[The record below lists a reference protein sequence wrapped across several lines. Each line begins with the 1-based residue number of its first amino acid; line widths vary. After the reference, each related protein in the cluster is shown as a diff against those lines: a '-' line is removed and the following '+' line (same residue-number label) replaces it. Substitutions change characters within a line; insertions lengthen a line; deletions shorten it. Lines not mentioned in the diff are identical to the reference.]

1 MLDNFLFSVQVVLPV
16 FITILL
22 GTLGARAGILERD
35 VMDKMA
41 KITFNWFLSV
51 KIALSTYDAEL
62 RNMTSMPMTWF
73 CCFGLAAAFAV
84 IWFLAH
90 HLIRKKESVGAFVH
104 CSFRGSITVLGL
116 ALVSSLAGDEGVAL
130 CAPIVALGSI
140 ENNLLAVMCLTR
152 PGEGGSITQKL
163 GRAVWK
169 LVKNPMVLGAAAGCA
184 ANLLRIPCPVVIR
197 TPLDYLASLA
207 VPLSLLCIGT
217 ALDPRRVKG
226 SLGLA
231 AGAAFIKTVV
241 MAAVLLPI
249 AVWMGFRGT
258 ELAIIGFFFMLAN
271 PSGCYVMTLS
281 MGGDAELTA
290 SATVLSTAFSVFTV
304 TLMLYILR
312 TLALI

>member
-1 MLDNFLFSVQVVLPV
+1 MLDNLLFSVRVVLPV

-22 GTLGARAGILERD
+22 GNLGARAKILERD

-41 KITFNWFLSV
+41 RITFTWFLSV
-51 KIALSTYDAEL
+51 KIGLSTFDADL
-62 RNMTSMPMTWF
+62 RNMSALSMTWF
-73 CCFGLAAAFAV
+73 CGLGLLAAFAV
-84 IWFLAH
+84 IWVLAH
-90 HLIRKKESVGAFVH
+90 WLIRRKESVGAFVH

-140 ENNLLAVMCLTR
+140 ENNLLAVLCLTR
-152 PGEGGSITQKL
+152 PGEGGSFWSKL
-163 GRAVWK
+163 GRAALQ
-169 LVKNPMVLGAAAGCA
+169 LVKNPLVIAAAAGCA
-184 ANLLRIPCPVVIR
+184 ANLLRLPCPAVIR
-197 TPLDYLASLA
+197 TPLEYLASLA

-217 ALDPRRVKG
+217 ALDPGRVKR

-231 AGAAFIKTVV
+231 AGAAFVKTVLL
-241 MAAVLLPI
+241 AAAMLPV

-258 ELAIIGFFFMLAN
+258 ELAIIGFFFTLAN
-271 PSGCYVMTLS
+271 PSGCYVMTLA
-281 MGGDAELTA
+281 MGGDADLTA
-290 SATVLSTAFSVFTV
+290 SATVLSTFFSVFTV

>member
-1 MLDNFLFSVQVVLPV
+1 MLDNFIFSVQVVLPV

-41 KITFNWFLSV
+41 KITFTWFLSV
-51 KIALSTYDAEL
+51 KIALSTYDADL
-62 RNMTSMPMTWF
+62 RNMTALPMTWF
-73 CCFGLAAAFAV
+73 CCIGLAAAFAV
-84 IWFLAH
+84 IWALAH
-90 HLIRKKESVGAFVH
+90 VLIRQKESVGAFVH
-104 CSFRGSITVLGL
+104 CSFRGSIAVLGL
-116 ALVSSLAGDEGVAL
+116 ALVSSLAGDKGVAL

-140 ENNLLAVMCLTR
+140 ENNVLAVLCLTR
-152 PGEGGSITQKL
+152 PGEGGSLWKKI
-163 GRAVWK
+163 GRAVWQV
-169 LVKNPMVLGAAAGCA
+169 VKNPMVLGAAAGCA
-184 ANLLRIPCPVVIR
+184 ANLLRLPCPVVIR
-197 TPLDYLASLA
+197 TPLNYLASLA

-217 ALDPRRVKG
+217 ALDPKRVKR
-226 SLGLA
+226 SIGLA
-231 AGAAFIKTVV
+231 AWAAFIKTVV
-241 MAAVLLPI
+241 LAGALVPI

-290 SATVLSTAFSVFTV
+290 SATVLSTFFSVFTV
-304 TLMLYILR
+304 TLMLYSLR